1 MTNGAQKPPPSVVIQ
16 PAQVQESASSQPTLA
31 GQVKAFPTNQ
41 IILQQGPIS
50 NGMANSGLVLGVLG
64 IGSILLA
71 PLTEGGTC
79 FVAWLFGLLGI
90 IFGHIGAARGKQ
102 IGIGRTQ
109 GIIGLTLGYITL
121 ALYILPVIFL
131 LIVFEGGW

>member
-1 MTNGAQKPPPSVVIQ
+1 MANGAQKPPPSVVIQ
-16 PAQVQESASSQPTLA
+16 PAQVQEPTPSLPTLE
-31 GQVKAFPTNQ
+31 GQINALPTNQ

-50 NGMANSGLVLGVLG
+50 NGMANSGLALGVFG
-64 IGSILLA
+64 VGSILLA
-71 PLTEGGTC
+71 PLTEGATC
-79 FVAWLFGLLGI
+79 LVAWLFGLLGI

-102 IGIGRTQ
+102 IGIGRAQ

-121 ALYILPVIFL
+121 ALYIAPVIFL

>member
-16 PAQVQESASSQPTLA
+16 PAQVQESAPSQPTLA

-50 NGMANSGLVLGVLG
+50 NGMANSGLVLGVFG

-71 PLTEGGTC
+71 PLTEGATC

-102 IGIGRTQ
+102 IGIGRPQ

>member
-16 PAQVQESASSQPTLA
+16 PAKVQESGPSQPTLS
-31 GQVKAFPTNQ
+31 GQVKALPTGQ
-41 IILQQGPIS
+41 IILQQDPIS
-50 NGMANSGLVLGVLG
+50 NGMANSGLVLGVFG
-64 IGSILLA
+64 VGSILLA

-79 FVAWLFGLLGI
+79 LVAWLFGLLGI

-102 IGIGRTQ
+102 IGIGRAQ

-121 ALYILPVIFL
+121 ALYIVPIIFL